1 MLPSQTGSAPAANRS
16 GSGKGNA
23 GRGLRVI
30 GSGVATSLAKAG
42 LVGVST
48 TSISGG
54 VVRSGNGAVMLGG
67 NGAAGGSRGGQRP
80 GNGAGLAGLQGAG
93 AGVLGSMGSVIGGQG
108 VSRFDPDRETSAM
121 VFSGSEAD
129 SDSVDDDDLA
139 VLGQGSI
146 SRGVKRERA
155 EMETGVIGQ
164 GAGTPTGGYGGVSG
178 GVAGAKPG
186 KKTRGRVKIKMEFID
201 NKLRRYTTFSKR
213 KTGIMKKA
221 YELST
226 LTGTQVL
233 LLVASETGHVY
244 TFATR
249 KLQPMITSETGKALI
264 QTCLNSPDSP
274 PRSDPSTDQRM
285 SATGFEETDLTY
297 QVSESESIGE
307 TKDTLKPAFT
317 VTSLPGTSTCNP
329 TAPTTSTT
337 MQVSSGA
344 SFPITN
350 YLAPISASSNTN
362 SITSANG
369 TVLKTAATSGGVM
382 QLPSGFTF
390 MSGTPLPPGTPTIPI
405 SQLQSH
411 SLSIQGQPGQGIAG
425 PQGQQTVFRF
435 PASVSLAGGT
445 VTQQLQAIQVHSSTQ
460 HSTGTS
466 DSGPENSQASPGCA
480 VSLPAT
486 IVTSSVPT
494 TMAGH
499 MMYPSPH
506 TLMYASTPALSDGS
520 LAVLNAFSQAPS
532 AMQVSHG
539 QVQEQGGVPQ
549 VFLTGPPG
557 TVQIPVSAVQLH
569 PMVIGQQSS
578 NSSHLTEL
586 QVVNLDAAHN
596 SKSE

>member
-1 MLPSQTGSAPAANRS
+1 MLPSQVGPAPSGNGSAS
-16 GSGKGNA
+16 
-23 GRGLRVI
+23 GRGTTGH
-30 GSGVATSLAKAG
+30 GSGVVGGGIRPVLVRAG
-42 LVGVST
+42 QALPGVCDSVAGAPGRPGDRDAVG
-48 TSISGG
+48 
-54 VVRSGNGAVMLGG
+54 MLGA
-67 NGAAGGSRGGQRP
+67 NGPGGPRGARP
-80 GNGAGLAGLQGAG
+80 GNGTGVNPLQTAVQGNMVGLN
-93 AGVLGSMGSVIGGQG
+93 AGVVLPHGA
-108 VSRFDPDRETSAM
+108 RFDPERESAPM
-121 VFSGSEAD
+121 CSGSDND
-129 SDSVDDDDLA
+129 SDSGDDDDP
-139 VLGQGSI
+139 VGSLGDSR
-146 SRGVKRERA
+146 RGVKRERG
-155 EMETGVIGQ
+155 EMEAAVAGQEVGV
-164 GAGTPTGGYGGVSG
+164 APGGYGMVPG

-297 QVSESESIGE
+297 QVSESESMGD
-307 TKDTLKPAFT
+307 TKDTLKPTFT
-317 VTSLPGTSTCNP
+317 VASLPGTTSSAQSTV
-329 TAPTTSTT
+329 PTTSTT
-337 MQVSSGA
+337 MQVSSGP

-350 YLAPISASSNTN
+350 YLAPVSANSNV
-362 SITSANG
+362 SANG
-369 TVLKTAATSGGVM
+369 TVLKSAGASTGVM

-390 MSGTPLPPGTPTIPI
+390 MPG
-405 SQLQSH
+405 
-411 SLSIQGQPGQGIAG
+411 AG
-425 PQGQQTVFRF
+425 VP
-435 PASVSLAGGT
+435 
-445 VTQQLQAIQVHSSTQ
+445 QQLQAIQVHPNTQST
-460 HSTGTS
+460 SNS
-466 DSGPENSQASPGCA
+466 DSSPEISHTSTNSTAT

-494 TMAGH
+494 SVAGH

-506 TLMYASTPALSDGS
+506 TVMYASTPTLADGG
-520 LAVLNAFSQAPS
+520 LAVLNAFSQGTS
-532 AMQVSHG
+532 AMQVSHAQAQDTG
-539 QVQEQGGVPQ
+539 AVPQ
-549 VFLTGPPG
+549 VFLTAPPG

-578 NSSHLTEL
+578 GSSSNLTEL
-586 QVVNLDAAHN
+586 QVVNLDAAQN
-596 SKSE
+596 SKSD